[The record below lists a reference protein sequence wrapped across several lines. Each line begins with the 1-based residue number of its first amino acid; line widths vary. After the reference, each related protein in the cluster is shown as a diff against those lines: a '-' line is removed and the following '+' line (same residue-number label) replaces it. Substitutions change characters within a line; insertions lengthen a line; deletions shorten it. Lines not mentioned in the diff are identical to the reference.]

1 MEEGGEKEQQQ
12 QQHQQ
17 QQQQQRLQPAC
28 LRKKQGT
35 YSNEVSPAKLL
46 MTSFNF
52 ILRVWRHW

>member
-12 QQHQQ
+12 QQQ

-35 YSNEVSPAKLL
+35 YSNEVSPRKLL
-46 MTSFNF
+46 MTSFYF
-52 ILRVWRHW
+52 ILRV